1 MNRLESLRDH
11 LALKPVQEVGGKWY
25 FREVD
30 VAAETGDLF
39 DRISRY
45 EIV

>member
-11 LALKPVQEVGGKWY
+11 LALKPLQEVGGKWY

-30 VAAETGDLF
+30 VLAEKREF
-39 DRISRY
+39 FN
-45 EIV
+45 